1 MRLHLGPPPENA
13 DFQPLKDGWTLLK
26 EPRFSVLALMAT
38 VVGILVAILTLMAWE
53 AIATNAKAL
62 TTLPTESPLI
72 FFLVGLVSVV
82 VVHEFVHA
90 TGYPRFGLN
99 DETLIAFWPS
109 KVTCYV
115 FYSGTLSRD
124 RWLLTYVL
132 PFLVLSMLPLAICS
146 VFGVVLLE
154 LMFISVVNAFC
165 CGGDLFIVGQ
175 LIMRQVPRK
184 AVMRNQG
191 WATWWKEDQPQPH

>member
-38 VVGILVAILTLMAWE
+38 VVGILVAMLTLMAWK
-53 AIATNAKAL
+53 AIGAPPKTL
-62 TTLPTESPLI
+62 TILPTDSPLL
-72 FFLVGLVSVV
+72 FFVGLVSLV

-99 DETLIAFWPS
+99 DETQIAFWPR
-109 KVTCYV
+109 KATCYAL
-115 FYSGTLSRD
+115 YLGTMSRD

-132 PFLVLSMLPLAICS
+132 PFLVLSMLPLAICAALR
-146 VFGVVLLE
+146 VVVLE
-154 LMFISVVNAFC
+154 FMFISVVNALF
-165 CGGDLFIVGQ
+165 CGGDLFIVVQ

-191 WATWWKEDQPQPH
+191 WTTWWRVDQPQSQ